1 MAKLA
6 EPLMGVR
13 DTGKVGNRKLAK
25 SGIVLLVLV
34 LVLVL
39 ILVLVLDKSF
49 ALV

>member
-13 DTGKVGNRKLAK
+13 NTGKVPNRKLAK
-25 SGIVLLVLV
+25 SHFLHLVV
-34 LVLVL
+34 VVVVVVVV
-39 ILVLVLDKSF
+39 VLVLDKIC